1 MPQPKG
7 DWVMLLTRKAW
18 YGLIAVKH
26 LAEQPPQNSFS
37 AKDLANSYGFPQE
50 ALAKI
55 LQGLARAGLLLSH
68 HGIKGGYTLVR
79 DPDQISVLDVIKA
92 SEEAPG
98 DATENTGGTWNP
110 YRATTNCTWSAKSLR
125 MRWVT
130 IADIKEQACIPTERY
145 DARRG

>member
-1 MPQPKG
+1 
-7 DWVMLLTRKAW
+7 
-18 YGLIAVKH
+18 
-26 LAEQPPQNSFS
+26 
-37 AKDLANSYGFPQE
+37 
-50 ALAKI
+50 
-55 LQGLARAGLLLSH
+55 
-68 HGIKGGYTLVR
+68 
-79 DPDQISVLDVIKA
+79 VLDVIKA

>member
-1 MPQPKG
+1 
-7 DWVMLLTRKAW
+7 MLLTRKAW

-26 LAEQPPQNSFS
+26 LAEQPRQNSFS

-98 DATENTGGTWNP
+98 DAIHGKHWRHLE
-110 YRATTNCTWSAKSLR
+110 SLPGYHQLHMVSQTVEDALR
-125 MRWVT
+125 RVT
-130 IADIKEQACIPTERY
+130 IADIKEQACIPTDSY